1 MQELA
6 VSSGHGGGQP
16 QLELVYTCLNMCE
29 SVCWRLRGI
38 HECVRVNLL
47 QCNAMESVRVCVC
60 VKVLASSTAL
70 VMLRQTVSGCVYFW
84 VSDSVSMAA
93 DASERK
99 ALRYKQT
106 LVSVASVCPP
116 LLLPLLLFCRAISLP
131 CHVHVS
137 PLCALHVI
145 LHDAPVLAAEAP
157 QCLPL
162 TYCSVCVRACQ

>member
-1 MQELA
+1 MQGLA

-38 HECVRVNLL
+38 HECVCVSIC
-47 QCNAMESVRVCVC
+47 CNAMQWRVCVCVHVFVC

-106 LVSVASVCPP
+106 LVSVSSVCLSSSSSPPSP
-116 LLLPLLLFCRAISLP
+116 LLSRHQLALP
-131 CHVHVS
+131 CSCLSIV
-137 PLCALHVI
+137 C
-145 LHDAPVLAAEAP
+145 LA
-157 QCLPL
+157 
-162 TYCSVCVRACQ
+162 CSLA